1 MTLVNLESAGHTHG
15 IDKST
20 LEPVAK
26 HMEAVARQEGHPLGV
41 CEEYDARIYDHQLPG
56 GMTGTFKAQLAAEG
70 LEDRFDAVLDEIPR
84 VRQELGHPVS
94 ATPFS
99 QFIGTQALMNVISGE
114 RYTST
119 IDELALYVLGA
130 YGQPPA
136 PIDPDVKDRILNT
149 PRGRALAGWTRPEM
163 TLDEV
168 RLEYAGTTD
177 IDDEELFRLHF
188 APPED
193 VAATAAA
200 GPMRRDYAFAL
211 TPEQVVAQALE
222 APHVRRVSVR
232 TAGVEVDLAR

>member
-1 MTLVNLESAGHTHG
+1 
-15 IDKST
+15 
-20 LEPVAK
+20 
-26 HMEAVARQEGHPLGV
+26 MEAVARQEGHPVGV

-84 VRQELGHPVS
+84 VRQELGYPVS

-114 RYTST
+114 RYAST
-119 IDELALYVLGA
+119 IDELALYVMGA

-136 PIDPDVKDRILNT
+136 PIDPDVRDRILDT

-168 RLEYAGTTD
+168 RMEYAGTTD
-177 IDDEELFRLHF
+177 IDDDELFRLHF

-200 GPMRRDYAFAL
+200 GPMRRDYTFTL
-211 TPEQVVAQALE
+211 TPQQVVAQALE
-222 APHVRRVSVR
+222 TRHARRVSVR